1 MKTVILDLD
10 DSVRGLPD
18 ALRLKM
24 HEWQEAVR
32 FGCSWQTL
40 RQFREQLAALL
51 PAEHGAVLLGSGDF
65 HHLSYLLLERQRQH
79 HGLHVVVCDN
89 HPDNMR
95 FPFGIHC
102 GSWVGH
108 AAALPHIARI
118 DVVGISS
125 EDAAWQHAWENRW
138 LPLYRG
144 RVRYWTLGV
153 ASGWARGLA
162 KDAARNF
169 SDRQSLVAALSEELA
184 GSSAP
189 LYLSL
194 DKDVLH
200 ESVART
206 NWDQGQLRL
215 DDLLAIITAAR
226 PRLVGCDI
234 CGEVSLHHYQTR
246 WKRFLSALDKQPAI
260 SPHDLAA
267 WQQQQLEVNKAIL
280 RTSLADDP
288 ADCD

>member
-1 MKTVILDLD
+1 VIYPWREDNNAG
-10 DSVRGLPD
+10 VRNCTDVGVRVPLTTTTCWVSLFAQPS
-18 ALRLKM
+18 LR
-24 HEWQEAVR
+24 
-32 FGCSWQTL
+32 G
-40 RQFREQLAALL
+40 
-51 PAEHGAVLLGSGDF
+51 
-65 HHLSYLLLERQRQH
+65 
-79 HGLHVVVCDN
+79 
-89 HPDNMR
+89 
-95 FPFGIHC
+95 
-102 GSWVGH
+102 
-108 AAALPHIARI
+108 
-118 DVVGISS
+118 
-125 EDAAWQHAWENRW
+125 
-138 LPLYRG
+138 
-144 RVRYWTLGV
+144 
-153 ASGWARGLA
+153 
-162 KDAARNF
+162 
-169 SDRQSLVAALSEELA
+169 
-184 GSSAP
+184 
-189 LYLSL
+189 L